1 VQYKIEILSGYL
13 KAEMVER
20 DTAGET
26 VEFV

>member
-13 KAEMVER
+13 KVEMVER